1 MLVCVFLTFLF
12 FSWGGPFPRRGGG
25 PVKPT
30 WPTFSADPIWQ
41 LAWYDYDENYH
52 GGDGGKDDGGDGG
65 KDDGGEDD
73 SGKDDGGEDDG
84 SRDYG
89 GEDDN
94 GKDDGGEDD
103 GDDYGNVQYPW

>member
-1 MLVCVFLTFLF
+1 MHDKCLCVFFNIF
-12 FSWGGPFPRRGGG
+12 VFSLGWTTPWGRGGRS

-52 GGDGGKDDGGDGG
+52 GGDGG

-103 GDDYGNVQYPW
+103 GDDYGNVQYSW